1 MKLTIQL
8 AVLAAIILTPA
19 GADINTIIQA
29 SSLANATADRNT
41 WLTENFGAGAA
52 PQALTGFEDDANGSY
67 TSLATAAGTFSVV
80 PGSLASTGSG
90 THKDDFT
97 VLNNSDTPFQ
107 GRYNTTA
114 GGKNWLDSNDISK
127 LQLTTSYDTIYF
139 FMTDVDDTGGKLT
152 IQTADGASSSNFTGA
167 KNGDLYFVAITG
179 PDAIG
184 DIRWLNSS
192 QADGY
197 GLDDF
202 GTVKYSSSP
211 LFSAAPVPEPASWII
226 LGVAMFLLWAAVGRR
241 DRKERP

>member
-8 AVLAAIILTPA
+8 AALAAIALIPA
-19 GADINTIIQA
+19 SADTITIIQA
-29 SSLANATADRNT
+29 TSVANATADRNT
-41 WLTENFGAGAA
+41 WLTENFGAQAT
-52 PQALTGFEDDANGSY
+52 PQALTGFENDATGSY

-80 PGSLASTGSG
+80 SGSLPSTGNG

-97 VLNNSDTPFQ
+97 VLNSSESPFQ
-107 GRYNTTA
+107 GRYNTTP
-114 GGKNWLDSNDISK
+114 GGKNWLDSNDITK
-127 LQLTTSYDTIYF
+127 LQLTTSDDTIYF

-152 IQTADGASSSNFTGA
+152 IQTEDGSTSSAFTKPA
-167 KNGDLYFVAITG
+167 NGDLYFVAITG
-179 PDAIG
+179 ADAIG
-184 DIRWLNSS
+184 YIRWLNTS

-197 GLDDF
+197 GLDD